1 MKYQTKPR
9 VVDAVQW
16 FKDGDDPRVVD
27 GKIVTATCNRIPIR
41 PSDWILTY
49 RNNKVEVLEDII
61 FREYFRKQEEKPF
74 KKGDKVV
81 PVSKSIGVP
90 LEESDWIE
98 AVKYKRPYLFVTNV
112 FDSGIVWCAMCMN
125 AICKDQFLL
134 NDLIPYKE
142 DDSIKVEI

>member
-1 MKYQTKPR
+1 MKYQTKPI

-16 FKDGDDPRVVD
+16 FKNGDDPRVVD
-27 GKIVTATCNRIPIR
+27 GRIVTVACNRTSVR
-41 PSDWILTY
+41 PSDWILTC
-49 RNNKVEVLEDII
+49 RNNKVEVWGNII
-61 FREYFRKQEEKPF
+61 FREYFSKQEEKPF

-81 PVSKSIGVP
+81 PIRKSIGVP

-112 FDSGIVWCAMCMN
+112 FDSGIVWCAMCMD

-134 NDLIPYKE
+134 NDLIPYREEKSPE
-142 DDSIKVEI
+142 R